1 MKYTT
6 FLLNILVL
14 IQNWAQM
21 EITITRMKIAVS
33 DKLTGKLFDTFIYQ
47 AKIVKIIE
55 QNFNIYKKTLL
66 LYFADLL
73 FMRAESL

>member
-1 MKYTT
+1 
-6 FLLNILVL
+6 
-14 IQNWAQM
+14 M

-55 QNFNIYKKTLL
+55 
-66 LYFADLL
+66 
-73 FMRAESL
+73 